1 MSTIKVDTIQKANG
15 TSQIGI
21 DKIGGVTSASI
32 VNVIAEGGTN
42 TTNLAQGLAKH
53 WVKFAPDAA
62 ADDSL
67 NNSSVTDNAQGRFT
81 VARTT
86 NMGNANYV
94 TQVNG
99 DWTVGTDTG
108 LGIYTGDNGVIT
120 TSNTKLVF
128 YTSGGAAFYDV
139 DGMGATINGDLA

>member
-1 MSTIKVDTIQKANG
+1 MTSELLVDAIKGATAAGSI
-15 TSQIGI
+15 T
-21 DKIGGVTSASI
+21 VTS
-32 VNVIAEGGTN
+32 EGGTA
-42 TTNLAQGLAKH
+42 TQSLQQGLAKH

-67 NNSSVTDNAQGRFT
+67 NNSSITDNAQGRFT
-81 VARTT
+81 VTRTN

-108 LGIYTGDNGVIT
+108 LGIYTADNGVIT
-120 TSNTKLVF
+120 TSDTKLVF

>member
-1 MSTIKVDTIQKANG
+1 MTSELLVDAIK
-15 TSQIGI
+15 
-21 DKIGGVTSASI
+21 GVTSAGS
-32 VNVIAEGGTN
+32 VVVTGEGNST
-42 TTNLAQGLAKH
+42 TTNLQQGLAKH

-67 NNSSVTDNAQGRFT
+67 NNSSITDNGQGRFT
-81 VARTT
+81 VARTN

-108 LGIYTGDNGVIT
+108 LGIYTADNGVIT
-120 TSNTKLVF
+120 TSDTKLVF

>member
-1 MSTIKVDTIQKANG
+1 MTSELLVDAIK
-15 TSQIGI
+15 
-21 DKIGGVTSASI
+21 GVTSAGS
-32 VNVIAEGGTN
+32 VVVTGEGNST
-42 TTNLAQGLAKH
+42 TTNLQQGLAKH

-67 NNSSVTDNAQGRFT
+67 NNSSITDNSQGRFT
-81 VARTT
+81 VTRTN

-108 LGIYTGDNGVIT
+108 LGIYTADNGVIT
-120 TSNTKLVF
+120 TSDTKLVF

>member
-1 MSTIKVDTIQKANG
+1 MASILKVNTIQ
-15 TSQIGI
+15 
-21 DKIGGVTSASI
+21 GVSTAGS
-32 VNVIAEGGTN
+32 VVVTGEGNST
-42 TTNLAQGLAKH
+42 TTNLQQGLAKH

-67 NNSSVTDNAQGRFT
+67 NNSSITDNAQGRFT
-81 VARTT
+81 VTRTN

-108 LGIYTGDNGVIT
+108 LGIYTADNGVIT
-120 TSNTKLVF
+120 TSDTKLVF
-128 YTSGGAAFYDV
+128 YTSGSAAFYDV

>member
-1 MSTIKVDTIQKANG
+1 MASILKVDTI
-15 TSQIGI
+15 T
-21 DKIGGVTSASI
+21 GVATAGSI
-32 VNVIAEGGTN
+32 AVTGEGN
-42 TTNLAQGLAKH
+42 STTTKLQQGLAKH
-53 WVKFAPDAA
+53 WVKFAPDAV

-108 LGIYTGDNGVIT
+108 LGIYTADNGVIT

>member
-1 MSTIKVDTIQKANG
+1 MASILKVNTIQ
-15 TSQIGI
+15 
-21 DKIGGVTSASI
+21 GVSTAGS
-32 VNVIAEGGTN
+32 VVVTGEGNST
-42 TTNLAQGLAKH
+42 TTNLQQGLAKH

-67 NNSSVTDNAQGRFT
+67 NNSSITDNAQGRFT
-81 VARTT
+81 VTRTN

-108 LGIYTGDNGVIT
+108 LGIYTADNGVIT
-120 TSNTKLVF
+120 TSDTKLVF
-128 YTSGGAAFYDV
+128 YTTGSAAFYDV

>member
-1 MSTIKVDTIQKANG
+1 MSSILVDNLTGKTTAGNV
-15 TSQIGI
+15 T
-21 DKIGGVTSASI
+21 VTS
-32 VNVIAEGGTN
+32 EGGEVTMHMQ
-42 TTNLAQGLAKH
+42 QGLAKH

-67 NNSSVTDNAQGRFT
+67 NNSSITDNAQGRFT
-81 VARTT
+81 VTRTN

-108 LGIYTGDNGVIT
+108 LGIYTADNGVIT
-120 TSNTKLVF
+120 TSDTKLVF